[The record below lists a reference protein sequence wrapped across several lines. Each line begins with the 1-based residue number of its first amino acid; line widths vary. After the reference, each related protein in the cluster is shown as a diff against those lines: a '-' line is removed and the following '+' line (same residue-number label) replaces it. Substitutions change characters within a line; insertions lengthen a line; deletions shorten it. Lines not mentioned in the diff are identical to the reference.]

1 MTKGF
6 MRGLSFGIILT
17 CLLLFFLDNPF
28 SEKNTSTVEKEAP
41 ITNATLSA
49 ALKEK
54 GQTAITIDEYNRL
67 KQLEKQSI
75 VVKEET
81 KKEEEEKTEQPKNE
95 NTSFS
100 YTLEVKSG
108 MSSTDISNK
117 LAEVKVINNTDDLEK
132 YLQEKDWARK
142 IQIGTFEVNNKMS
155 IDEIARII
163 TKQ

>member
-6 MRGLSFGIILT
+6 MRGISFGIILT

-28 SEKNTSTVEKEAP
+28 SEKNTSTEEKEAP
-41 ITNATLSA
+41 ITNATLNA

-54 GQTAITIDEYNRL
+54 GQTAISIDEYNRL
-67 KQLEKQSI
+67 KQLEQQSV

-81 KKEEEEKTEQPKNE
+81 KKEEEKTEQPKDE
-95 NTSFS
+95 DTSFS

-117 LAEVKVINNTDDLEK
+117 LAEVKVINNADDLEK

-142 IQIGTFEVNNKMS
+142 IQIGTFEVNNKMA